1 MKNVTRD
8 LTLAVANMNSQ
19 KVRIVMF
26 VITLGMFVLA
36 AGAPEASGGAV
47 R

>member
-8 LTLAVANMNSQ
+8 ITLAVANMNSQ

-26 VITLGMFVLA
+26 VLTLTMFVLA
-36 AGAPEASGGAV
+36 AGAPEAGGGCV